1 MRVLSS
7 TQRLL
12 MHYWCE
18 LRHAPQLPNGKKEK
32 TDRIGLYNLSWRL
45 SVYNKL
51 SVILFTI
58 IVAISSMLA
67 L

>member
-1 MRVLSS
+1 
-7 TQRLL
+7 